1 MHWFYGVMPAAGLPH
16 LRLGTGAPLVVLPG
30 LSGRLGTPERLRK
43 WMQRLEIADLSGT
56 RSVWSIDRRS
66 GLEPGISIA
75 DLAAEYAATIRT
87 LFDGPVDIV
96 GISTGGS
103 IALQLAADYPELV
116 QKLVLVSSAHRLSD
130 HGRETQRTIAAL
142 LRENHPRRAASLFL
156 ATTGST
162 RFRHLLLA
170 GAGLLAPRAIVGY
183 RDPDLLAIL
192 DAEDSFD
199 LESRLA
205 TMTVP
210 TLVTGGA
217 NDRYYSAELFGT
229 TSRAMQH
236 ASLTVYPRAGHI
248 GTHRNPRLARD
259 ILRFL
264 TPAA

>member
-1 MHWFYGVMPAAGLPH
+1 MSVIEHPH

-30 LSGRLGTPERLRK
+30 LSGRLGSPAALRR
-43 WMQRLEIADLSGT
+43 WLRRQEIADLSGT

-75 DLAAEYAATIRT
+75 DLATEYAETIRD
-87 LFDGPVDIV
+87 LFDVPVDIV

-116 QKLVLVSSAHRLSD
+116 RKLVLVSSAHRLSD
-130 HGRETQRTIAAL
+130 HGRQTQRTIASL
-142 LRENHPRRAASLFL
+142 LRQNRPRRAASLFL

-162 RFRHLLLA
+162 RLEHSLLA
-170 GAGLLAPRAIVGY
+170 VAGLLVPRAIVGH

-199 LESRLA
+199 LESRLPA
-205 TMTVP
+205 MTVP

-217 NDRYYSAELFGT
+217 HDRFYSAELFGR
-229 TSRAMQH
+229 TSRGMQE
-236 ASLTVYPRAGHI
+236 ASLTLYPKAGHM
-248 GTHRNPRLARD
+248 GTRGNPQLARD

-264 TPAA
+264 AVPEASSAA